1 MTPPK
6 IIGITGT
13 IASGKS
19 LIGHLIA
26 ERGYPVI
33 DTDEVVHDLFASNHE
48 MRAQIGESFGE
59 SVIAVD
65 GSINR
70 KALGKIVFADPLAR
84 KRLESIVHPATIAE
98 TKKRIDTQA
107 DKPFIFVL
115 VPLLFEVGVQRHYDQ
130 IWTVFADDD
139 VVRARLRSRD
149 GLTDK
154 EIEDRLAA
162 QFPQA
167 TKRELSDRAIDNS
180 GTIEDTTK
188 QLDQLVAELLA
199 AH

>member
-1 MTPPK
+1 MPQPK

-33 DTDEVVHDLFASNHE
+33 DTDEVVHELFASNHA
-48 MRAQIGESFGE
+48 MRQAIREAFGE
-59 SVIAVD
+59 SVIALDASVD
-65 GSINR
+65 R

-84 KRLESIVHPATIAE
+84 KRLEAIVHPATIEE
-98 TKKRIDTQA
+98 TQRRIQTQA

-130 IWTVFADDD
+130 IWTVFADDE
-139 VVRARLRSRD
+139 VVRARLKLRD
-149 GLTDK
+149 GLSDK

-162 QFPQA
+162 QFPQS

-180 GTIEDTTK
+180 DTKEATAK
-188 QLDQLVAELLA
+188 QLDGLLAELVAEQ
-199 AH
+199 